1 MRINNKAFT
10 LIELLAVIVILA
22 IVLAIAIPSISS
34 VIDNSEKS
42 SFVSST
48 KLLINAVKIKLLEDE
63 TFDITTINKS
73 NLKSILN
80 IDDENYSSI
89 SFRYDIN
96 GKIYANIE
104 GQGKWANLVTCGNY
118 ENISTIDTDC
128 IIKDGLVMHLDA
140 SNQSSYPGSGT
151 TWYDLSGNSNNG
163 TLTNGPTYNSANGG
177 SIVFDGSN
185 DYVRI
190 QDSVSTNFGTG
201 SYTIGIWV
209 KPANTISNWRGI
221 VSKRTNSNYKGWAIF
236 ETPTNKFGVQLAS
249 NHSGPYYSATSLNSF
264 VANNWY
270 YINAVI
276 DRGNKQLRFYVN
288 GIQQGNA
295 VDITNL
301 GNTNNITPLL
311 IGHEIGINTFPGSIS
326 NGHIY
331 NRALSVDEIQ
341 QNYNALKYRYG
352 L

>member
-1 MRINNKAFT
+1 MNKKAFT
-10 LIELLAVIVILA
+10 LVELLAVIVILA
-22 IVLAIAIPSISS
+22 IILAISIPSISS

-89 SFRYDIN
+89 SFNYDSN
-96 GKIYANIE
+96 GKLFINVIGAD
-104 GQGKWANLVTCGNY
+104 KWDNLISCGNY
-118 ENISTIDTDC
+118 ENISMIDTDC
-128 IIKDGLVMHLDA
+128 IIKNGLIMHLDA
-140 SNQSSYPGSGT
+140 SNSNSYPGNGT
-151 TWYDLSGNSNNG
+151 TWYDLSGNENNG
-163 TLTNGPTYNSANGG
+163 TLLNGVSYNLSNGG
-177 SIVFDGSN
+177 MFLFDGIN
-185 DYVRI
+185 DYARI
-190 QDSVSTNFGTG
+190 PDSVSTNFGTG

-209 KPANTISNWRGI
+209 KPANTNSTWRGVI
-221 VSKRTNSNYKGWAIF
+221 SKRTNGNYKGWAIY
-236 ETPTNKFGVQLAS
+236 ETSSNKFGVQLAS